1 MAVMRTWIATG
12 MLLSLGASTLLSGA
26 VTEAQRKT
34 IDQVTGATGVY
45 TVAEDTHKVSFPRAD
60 VKVAVEG
67 RSMHPFLGLTSWAAF
82 TPDAHG
88 ELMVMGD
95 LVLFEDEVNPAMS
108 AALDNGLEV
117 TALHNHFFFDSP
129 RVMFMHIGG
138 NGSAEK
144 LAAAVRRTMD
154 RVKEVRS
161 ANPQPASKFA
171 GPAIPETNSIT
182 AATLDGILG
191 VKGQVN
197 AGMYKAVIGRKASMH
212 GKTVEKEMGVN
223 TWAAFAGT
231 DQAAFVDGDFAML
244 ESELQPVLKAL
255 RKTGIHIVAIHNHMT
270 HEEPQFV
277 FLHYWGKGPAAEL
290 ARGLRTALDTQK
302 TAQGERVLFVCE
314 HGAAKSV
321 IAAAY
326 FNKLASERGIELR
339 AIAAGTS
346 PDPQFNAAT
355 VSGLRA
361 DGFPPPSGRP
371 RLVESDDVLTA
382 KRVITLGTTLPPTF
396 TSVRPAEWND
406 TPSVSA
412 DYSAARDSIKAR
424 VEALLAEFSAKH
436 GR

>member
-1 MAVMRTWIATG
+1 MRTWIPTG
-12 MLLSLGASTLLSGA
+12 MLLSLGVSTLLSAA

-34 IDQVTGATGVY
+34 IDEVTGATGVY
-45 TVAEDTHKVSFPRAD
+45 SQAEDTHKVSFAWAD

-82 TPDAHG
+82 TPDTHG
-88 ELMVMGD
+88 ALMVMGD

-108 AALDNGLEV
+108 AAVDNGLEV

-138 NGSAEK
+138 SGSAEK
-144 LAAAVRRTMD
+144 LAAAVRRTLD

-161 ANPQPASKFA
+161 ANPQPGSRFA
-171 GPAIPETNSIT
+171 GPTIPETNAIT
-182 AATLDGILG
+182 AAPLDAILG
-191 VKGQVN
+191 VKGQAN

-212 GKTVEKEMGVN
+212 GKTVDKEMGVN

-244 ESELQPVLKAL
+244 ESEVQPVLKAL
-255 RKTGIHIVAIHNHMT
+255 RKAGINIVAIHNHMT
-270 HEEPQFV
+270 HEEPQYI
-277 FLHYWGKGPAAEL
+277 FLHYWGKGPAVDL
-290 ARGLRTALDTQK
+290 ARGLRSALDTQK
-302 TAQGERVLFVCE
+302 SAQVARVLFVCE

-326 FNKLASERGIELR
+326 FNKLAAERGIDFQ
-339 AIAAGTS
+339 AAAAGMS

-355 VSGLRA
+355 IAGLRA
-361 DGFPPPSGRP
+361 DGFPPLSGRP
-371 RLVESDDVLTA
+371 RLVESDDVLSA
-382 KRVITLGTTLPPTF
+382 KRVITMGATLPVTF
-396 TSVRPAEWND
+396 TSVRPTEWND

-412 DYSAARDSIKAR
+412 DYSAARDSIKAH
-424 VEALLAEFSAKH
+424 VEALLAELAPKH